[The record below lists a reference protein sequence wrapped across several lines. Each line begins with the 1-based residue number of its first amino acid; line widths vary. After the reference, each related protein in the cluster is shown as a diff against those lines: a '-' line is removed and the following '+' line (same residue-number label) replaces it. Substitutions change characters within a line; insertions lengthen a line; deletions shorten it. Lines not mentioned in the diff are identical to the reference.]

1 MDESFFQELD
11 AHITNVG
18 TDKCWKRRVGDV
30 NIWFSPIPYDGQI
43 QANEALASLSKLAES
58 ENSDGGS
65 GVDAIQETKRIT
77 LAHAIVGFDEFD
89 LRKFRF
95 AGPCIPVIQSVSG
108 KEKQVKVEL
117 HKYIR
122 TKIAGWGSEFVDT
135 AFDVFADLMETYKR
149 DIVKDIKFENLKDP
163 KEELAELEM
172 KAAQIRDQLNLPPM
186 VEAEPMGNEKS
197 SAELDAEGQE
207 TPGDGEAAR
216 PGALRTE
223 EDFNPFR
230 PVGPQE
236 GSAPPAEEEE
246 PVSLPEP
253 VPPPVQTVPVPV
265 PGRQEDMSPIQR
277 ELAAR
282 SQARPAPA
290 VVVPAGTQDDPHSAI
305 PSVPNDVLEQ
315 PAEKKVVQ
323 PPRIDSRPTAQSRN
337 PRFAPPN
344 RR

>member
-18 TDKCWKRRVGDV
+18 TDKCWKRRIGGV
-30 NIWFSPIPYDGQI
+30 NVWFSPIPYEGQL
-43 QANEALASLSKLAES
+43 QANEALASLSKLAETG
-58 ENSDGGS
+58 ESDDGS
-65 GVDAIQETKRIT
+65 GMDAIQETKRIT
-77 LAHAIVGFDEFD
+77 LSHAIVGFDNFD

-95 AGPCIPVIQSVSG
+95 AGPCIPVLQSVGG

-122 TKIAGWGSEFVDT
+122 AKIAGWGSDFVDT
-135 AFDVFADLMETYKR
+135 AFDVFADLMETHKR

-186 VEAEPMGNEKS
+186 VEAEPLGSERS
-197 SAELDAEGQE
+197 SAELEVD
-207 TPGDGEAAR
+207 DREASREIEESHPEAQQ
-216 PGALRTE
+216 A
-223 EDFNPFR
+223 EDFNPFK
-230 PVGPQE
+230 PVEPE
-236 GSAPPAEEEE
+236 TDAAPPVEEET
-246 PVSLPEP
+246 VFPERP
-253 VPPPVQTVPVPV
+253 LPPPVQTVPVPV
-265 PGRQEDMSPIQR
+265 PGRMEGASPIQR
-277 ELAAR
+277 ELVSR
-282 SQARPAPA
+282 SQARPAQT
-290 VVVPAGTQDDPHSAI
+290 VVVPSGTPDDPHSAI
-305 PSVPNDVLEQ
+305 PSVPNDVLER

-323 PPRIDSRPTAQSRN
+323 PPRIDSRPAAQSRN